1 MSPFEAD
8 LGYVPRSVPDR
19 HFECITGS
27 KTLRDA
33 YEFGRK
39 QQEVLEQLHE
49 SLEKAQERMKRYYD
63 HNRPV
68 QTFEVG
74 DQVMISTQNL
84 DIEHLG
90 ISRTAVKKFGPLWV
104 GPYSVQLKTTIET
117 YRLEL
122 PTGLRLYPEFH
133 TSLLKPYQVDRD
145 PNRWNKPNEGMIA
158 AGGVE
163 NSYLIESIVG
173 HKRARTGI
181 LYQVKWLGYPT
192 SENSWEPL
200 ENLRL
205 PASDL
210 IKSYLDKNSLNC
222 RRWMP
227 PPQRNVSRE
236 GM

>member
-27 KTLRDA
+27 KSLRDA
-33 YEFGRK
+33 
-39 QQEVLEQLHE
+39 VLKQLHE

-104 GPYSVQLKTTIET
+104 GPYSVQSKTTIDT

-122 PTGLRLYPEFH
+122 PTGLRLHPELH

-181 LYQVKWLGYPT
+181 LYQVKWLGYLT